1 MCPYVVCL
9 VADVDRRLWLREALS
24 PYVILR
30 KGDGGRGGRGPGL
43 RMYNRAESRPLFYAA
58 RAFRTKLS
66 TAKLRVAEG
75 AVGDEKVEHRI
86 AGCATPRGPAPLP
99 KREKL
104 LERGVG
110 GPEEELTLSKSTG
123 HWMRNRRSR
132 ERSKSR
138 ASLIERR
145 RLGPGKASSRH
156 GGGVEAV
163 LASLDESVSACTAK
177 RHAPVS
183 TRIATEASEARLASC
198 VGSQEPGCKTPPQCE
213 VNPLKRPGA
222 S

>member
-75 AVGDEKVEHRI
+75 AVGDEKTEHRI

-104 LERGVG
+104 PKRPAPKGRPKRGW

-183 TRIATEASEARLASC
+183 TRIATEASEARLARAW
-198 VGSQEPGCKTPPQCE
+198 VRKDQG
-213 VNPLKRPGA
+213 VRRPH
-222 S
+222 